1 MAQLGALIVSHDEEF
16 RRAAS
21 HLLRAGG
28 VPVGIIEE
36 RTGTSHPDVAVVD
49 IRHDTPSGMAAIER
63 LRAGN
68 AALAIFA
75 VAGAADPELILQAM
89 RAGANEFFAWPTD
102 FSSPAAR
109 SMQDAFQGAVRRT
122 AARRE
127 ATAGA
132 GKPACVTHT
141 FLGAK
146 GGCGTTTV
154 AVNCGVEIAQLTKRS
169 TIVVD
174 LKPSLGEVALFL
186 GLRPRFT
193 VLDAIENLHRLDKEF
208 LKELAAKHKSG
219 LDILAGSEQFDR
231 PNGSDS
237 AAIEELLRV
246 VARVYD
252 YVVID
257 AGSMVNAVSVAAL
270 YAADIIFLVANPD
283 VPSIRNAQRLVERV
297 RQLGAGSERVRIL
310 LNRSNSEQQM
320 IAPKQIETALGYSI
334 HQSFV
339 SDYKTVATALNSG
352 VPLTMAN
359 HSTIADQFSAF
370 TRQLVG
376 LDEEKVEVGKRSRF
390 LGVF

>member
-1 MAQLGALIVSHDEEF
+1 MAQLGALIVSQDDEF

-28 VPVGIIEE
+28 VPVAIIEE
-36 RTGTSHPDVAVVD
+36 RSGASHPDVAVVD
-49 IRHDTPSGMAAIER
+49 IRFDTPSGMAAIER
-63 LRAGN
+63 LRSRN

-75 VAGAADPELILQAM
+75 VANAADPELILQAM
-89 RAGANEFFAWPTD
+89 RAGANEFFAWPDD
-102 FSSPAAR
+102 FNSTAGR
-109 SMQDAFQGAVRRT
+109 SMQEAFQGAVRRT

-127 ATAGA
+127 AVAGA
-132 GKPACVTHT
+132 AKQACLTHV

-146 GGCGTTTV
+146 GGAGTTTV
-154 AVNCGVEIAQLTKRS
+154 AVNCAVELVRLTKRS

-174 LKPSLGEVALFL
+174 LKSSLGEVALFL
-186 GLRPRFT
+186 GVRPRFT
-193 VLDAIENLHRLDKEF
+193 VLDAIENLHRLDKDF

-219 LDILAGSEQFDR
+219 LEILAGSDQFDR
-231 PNGSDS
+231 PNANDAGG
-237 AAIEELLRV
+237 IEELLRV
-246 VARVYD
+246 LARIYD

-257 AGSMVNAVSVAAL
+257 AGNTINAISVASL
-270 YAADIIFLVANPD
+270 YAADTIFLVANPD

-297 RQLGAGSERVRIL
+297 RQLGAGSERLRIL
-310 LNRSNSEQQM
+310 LNRVTDQHM

-334 HQSFV
+334 HHSFG
-339 SDYKTVATALNSG
+339 SDYRTVATALNSG

-359 HSTIADQFSAF
+359 NSEIAEQFGSF

-376 LDEEKVEVGKRSRF
+376 LQEEKVEAGKKSRF